1 MGYPAGFLAQL
12 GRLYAGKALGRGRAE
27 SAYNWVKRGSFD
39 VFFDAVKRFTMPRNC
54 VQRAIYRERSG
65 FREAGF
71 GSKFD
76 LLLAGGREFLLTL
89 VPEPFAGFHFFAQI
103 VD

>member
-1 MGYPAGFLAQL
+1 
-12 GRLYAGKALGRGRAE
+12 
-27 SAYNWVKRGSFD
+27 
-39 VFFDAVKRFTMPRNC
+39 MPRNC
-54 VQRAIYRERSG
+54 AQRAIYRERSG